1 MTDESERIK
10 EVKEY
15 IEATIAEIDGHT
27 TNVEKL
33 LKLDK
38 WSKDKSLYEII
49 INSYERHRN
58 TLKRIQKIIEGEKA
72 ESGLYTLSVQSEMDM
87 IKERLDKL
95 EGSMSDSI
103 PSELLQKWIN
113 AIKTGDP
120 KEVTNLYYD
129 DGILLG
135 TFSNKER
142 IGHELILEYFE
153 NLLKSPVE
161 VEIVSEHASVSESVA
176 VNSGLYNFVT
186 DGKTINARFSFV
198 YHKNNN
204 EWKITSHHSSVIP
217 ESD

>member
-10 EVKEY
+10 EIKEY
-15 IEATIAEIDGHT
+15 IESTIAEIDGHT
-27 TNVEKL
+27 ENVEKL
-33 LKLDK
+33 FKLDK

-58 TLKRIQKIIEGEKA
+58 TLKRIQKMIEGEKV

-161 VEIVSEHASVSESVA
+161 VEIVSEHASISESVA

-198 YHKNNN
+198 YQKNND